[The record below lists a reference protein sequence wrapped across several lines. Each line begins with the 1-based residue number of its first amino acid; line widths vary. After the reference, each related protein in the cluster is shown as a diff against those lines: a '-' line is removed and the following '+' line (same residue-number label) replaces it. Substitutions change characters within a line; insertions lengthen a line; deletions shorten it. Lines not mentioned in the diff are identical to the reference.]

1 MPRSPHVSARAT
13 VSSLVGASVL
23 GPMSDLPD
31 INPDINAEFV
41 SGNDTAEGPADN
53 PDDGSVVAAA
63 LARVTAALPGGGEAR
78 PGQRE
83 MAAAVSKAIVNSS
96 HLIVQAGTGT
106 GKSLG
111 YLVPAIISGATVVVS
126 TATKALQDQLASK
139 DLPFLAKH
147 LDVAFTFALLKGR
160 SNYFCMQKASELQS
174 SKNQMQLLDDG
185 DSSRRFD
192 GEKVKEQIEQ
202 LVDWAQDTEIGDRAE
217 LSFEPLVPAW
227 AAVSVSAGECPGA
240 AKCPCGEACFAEKAR
255 ARAAEANVIVVN
267 THLYGQHVRSGGYV
281 LPEHDVVIFDEA
293 HEVEDIMAD
302 SFGME
307 ISAGRFAFLASRMRQ
322 VIVDADSAVDLIDAG
337 TQLESALTPYSGQRL
352 AKGPG
357 AEAPIRQV
365 LVTAIQRVNK
375 AISLLREIDDNAPG
389 GLGPKKVRAIQ
400 AATGLAEELQVAS
413 ELGATIQKP
422 KSAMTDDERSNDSP
436 AEPVDNPE
444 DRVAWVESA
453 TNTRGP
459 VMRIAPIEVAP
470 TLIATTW
477 NSTTA
482 ILTSATIPSSLGL
495 RLGLAKDSTAT
506 LDVGS
511 PFDYKTQ
518 SLLYC
523 AVKMP
528 DPRSVGFEAA
538 SHKELR
544 ALMDAAGGRTLAL
557 FTSWKAMRAA
567 AEALN
572 DVKPKLPFRILTQSD
587 LPKPALIKAFSEDE
601 TSCLFATMGFWQGID
616 VPGRALSLVVI
627 DKLPF
632 ARPDEPLLVAR
643 RERVGD
649 AAFRLIDLPRASMM
663 LAQGVGR
670 LIRTSTDRGVVAVL
684 DPRLNTAKSYRYD
697 LLQALPP
704 MRRSRDLA
712 EVCSFLKEITG

>member
-1 MPRSPHVSARAT
+1 MN
-13 VSSLVGASVL
+13 
-23 GPMSDLPD
+23 PMS
-31 INPDINAEFV
+31 E
-41 SGNDTAEGPADN
+41 STEMTAYADASDAPPDN
-53 PDDGSVVAAA
+53 PDDGSVVAGA
-63 LARVTAALPGGGEAR
+63 LLRVTTALPGGGEVR
-78 PGQRE
+78 EGQRL
-83 MAAAVSKAIVNSS
+83 MAAAVSKAIVNSD

-111 YLVPAIISGATVVVS
+111 YLVPAIISGAKVVVS
-126 TATKALQDQLASK
+126 TATKALQDQLAGK
-139 DLPFLAKH
+139 DLPFLTKH
-147 LDVAFTFALLKGR
+147 LGVPFTFALLKGR
-160 SNYFCMQKASELQS
+160 SNYFCLQKAAELQGPKS
-174 SKNQMQLLDDG
+174 QMQLLDDG

-192 GEKVKEQIEQ
+192 GAKVLEQIDE
-202 LVDWAQDTEIGDRAE
+202 LIDWAQDTEIGDRAE

-227 AAVSVSAGECPGA
+227 SAVSVSAGECPGA
-240 AKCPCGEACFAEKAR
+240 AKCPSGDACFAEKAR
-255 ARAAEANVIVVN
+255 ARAADADVIVVN

-307 ISAGRFAFLASRMRQ
+307 ISAGRFAFLASRLRQ
-322 VIVDADSAVDLIDAG
+322 VIVDADASVDLIDAG
-337 TQLESALTPYSGQRL
+337 TQIESALTPYSGQRL
-352 AKGPG
+352 IRGPG
-357 AEAPIRQV
+357 AEEPIRAA
-365 LVTAIQRVNK
+365 LVNAMQRVNK
-375 AISLLREIDDNAPG
+375 AMSLLRNIDDNAAG
-389 GLGPKKVRAIQ
+389 GLGPKKQRAVQ
-400 AATGLAEELQVAS
+400 AATGLADELLVAS
-413 ELGATIQKP
+413 ELGTTPKTP
-422 KSAMTDDERSNDSP
+422 RSLGKSADDDGIAVESGENERSSGSTGSP
-436 AEPVDNPE
+436 IDNGE
-444 DRVAWVESA
+444 DRVAWVEPASS
-453 TNTRGP
+453 TRGP
-459 VMRIAPIEVAP
+459 VLRIAPIEVAP
-470 TLIATTW
+470 TLAITTW
-477 NSTTA
+477 SSTTA
-482 ILTSATIPSSLGL
+482 ILTSATIPSNLGI
-495 RLGLAKDSTAT
+495 RLGLPKDSTNN

-511 PFDYKTQ
+511 PFDYANQ
-518 SLLYC
+518 GLLYC

-528 DPRSVGFEAA
+528 DPRSTNFEAA

-544 ALMDAAGGRTLAL
+544 ALMEAAGGRTLAL

-697 LLQALPP
+697 LLHALPP
-704 MRRSRDLA
+704 MRRSRDLG
-712 EVCSFLKEITG
+712 EVCAFLKEITA